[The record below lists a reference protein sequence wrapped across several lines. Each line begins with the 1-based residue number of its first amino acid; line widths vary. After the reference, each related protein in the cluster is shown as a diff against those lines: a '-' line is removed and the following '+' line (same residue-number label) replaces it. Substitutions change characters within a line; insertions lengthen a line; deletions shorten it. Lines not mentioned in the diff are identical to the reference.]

1 MMIASLRTL
10 NKAHLEKSNMIRSL
24 VPCPTD
30 WLPEE
35 TAHLA
40 RRKLGEKPRRVW
52 FPEDSNGEPHDSNP
66 DDGCGGAK
74 FKLTTIRE
82 FPKFVPNEVEKKSKN
97 SSGNAYRWLADQIR
111 SANLTRNDQKM
122 RVWGEF
128 DEMMQKITN
137 PEYDYIG
144 LAWRSLFGKSRRIEE

>member
-10 NKAHLEKSNMIRSL
+10 NKAHFERSDMILSL

-82 FPKFVPNEVEKKSKN
+82 FPKFVPNEDEKKSKN
-97 SSGNAYRWLADQIR
+97 SSANAYRWLAQQIR
-111 SANLTRNDQKM
+111 IANLTGFNQKM
-122 RVWGEF
+122 RVWVEF
-128 DEMMQKITN
+128 EKKMKKIPS

-144 LAWRSLFGKSRRIEE
+144 LGWRSLFGKGRRIEE